1 MFIRLMIIV
10 PSENWIPT
18 AYGMSSA
25 LFLYRT
31 NVNGGVL
38 MLKRAVCFAAAMII
52 APLLVSYPAFAV
64 EYEDLPPEIR
74 EYVDEV
80 KSSAYEEG
88 REDGYEDGFY
98 DGKDEGYEEYEKEDD
113 AYEGEYDPYTGA
125 WRGRSDNILGTIV
138 TVGGAV
144 IFFGFILYWI
154 IRISIELLIDKI
166 KERRKD
172 REK

>member
-1 MFIRLMIIV
+1 
-10 PSENWIPT
+10 
-18 AYGMSSA
+18 
-25 LFLYRT
+25 
-31 NVNGGVL
+31 
-38 MLKRAVCFAAAMII
+38 MLKRVICFAAAMII
-52 APLLVSYPAFAV
+52 ALFLASYPAFAV
-64 EYEDLPPEIR
+64 EYEDLPPEIQ

-88 REDGYEDGFY
+88 REDGYEDGSY
-98 DGKDEGYEEYEKEDD
+98 DGKDEENEKEDD
-113 AYEGEYDPYTGA
+113 ANDGEYDPYTGA

>member
-1 MFIRLMIIV
+1 M
-10 PSENWIPT
+10 
-18 AYGMSSA
+18 
-25 LFLYRT
+25 
-31 NVNGGVL
+31 
-38 MLKRAVCFAAAMII
+38 
-52 APLLVSYPAFAV
+52 
-64 EYEDLPPEIR
+64 
-74 EYVDEV
+74 

-98 DGKDEGYEEYEKEDD
+98 GGKDEGYEEYEKEDD
-113 AYEGEYDPYTGA
+113 ANEGEYDPYTGA

>member
-1 MFIRLMIIV
+1 MIIV
-10 PSENWIPT
+10 PLGKLDSDFGRGRRP
-18 AYGMSSA
+18 Y
-25 LFLYRT
+25 FYRI
-31 NVNGGVL
+31 NVKGGAL
-38 MLKRAVCFAAAMII
+38 MLKRAACFLASMLIVVLA
-52 APLLVSYPAFAV
+52 VSYPAFAI
-64 EYEDLPPEIR
+64 EYEDLPPEIQ

-80 KSSAYEEG
+80 ESSAYDAGCEHGYEF
-88 REDGYEDGFY
+88 GYEDGFY
-98 DGKDEGYEEYEKEDD
+98 DGKDERYEEYEEEYDD
-113 AYEGEYDPYTGA
+113 YEGEYDYFTGA

>member
-1 MFIRLMIIV
+1 
-10 PSENWIPT
+10 
-18 AYGMSSA
+18 
-25 LFLYRT
+25 
-31 NVNGGVL
+31 

-52 APLLVSYPAFAV
+52 ALFLVSYPAFAV
-64 EYEDLPPEIR
+64 EYEDLPPEIQ

-80 KSSAYEEG
+80 RSSAYEEG

-98 DGKDEGYEEYEKEDD
+98 DGKDEENEKEDD
-113 AYEGEYDPYTGA
+113 ANDGEYDPYTGA

>member
-1 MFIRLMIIV
+1 
-10 PSENWIPT
+10 
-18 AYGMSSA
+18 
-25 LFLYRT
+25 
-31 NVNGGVL
+31 
-38 MLKRAVCFAAAMII
+38 MLKRVICFAAAMII
-52 APLLVSYPAFAV
+52 ALLLASYPAFAV
-64 EYEDLPPEIR
+64 EYEDLPPEIQ

-144 IFFGFILYWI
+144 VFFGFILYWI

>member
-1 MFIRLMIIV
+1 
-10 PSENWIPT
+10 
-18 AYGMSSA
+18 
-25 LFLYRT
+25 
-31 NVNGGVL
+31 
-38 MLKRAVCFAAAMII
+38 MLKRVICFAAAMII
-52 APLLVSYPAFAV
+52 ALLLASYPAFAV
-64 EYEDLPPEIR
+64 EYEDLPPEIQ

>member
-1 MFIRLMIIV
+1 
-10 PSENWIPT
+10 
-18 AYGMSSA
+18 
-25 LFLYRT
+25 
-31 NVNGGVL
+31 
-38 MLKRAVCFAAAMII
+38 MLKRAICFAAAMII
-52 APLLVSYPAFAV
+52 ALLLVSYPAFAV
-64 EYEDLPPEIR
+64 EYEELPQEIR

-80 KSSAYEEG
+80 KSSVYEEG

>member
-1 MFIRLMIIV
+1 MISVAIV
-10 PSENWIPT
+10 EDDEHYAVI
-18 AYGMSSA
+18 
-25 LFLYRT
+25 
-31 NVNGGVL
+31 
-38 MLKRAVCFAAAMII
+38 LK
-52 APLLVSYPAFAV
+52 
-64 EYEDLPPEIR
+64 EYL
-74 EYVDEV
+74 
-80 KSSAYEEG
+80 KKYEE
-88 REDGYEDGFY
+88 EY
-98 DGKDEGYEEYEKEDD
+98 DD
-113 AYEGEYDPYTGA
+113 YEGEYDYFTGA

>member
-1 MFIRLMIIV
+1 
-10 PSENWIPT
+10 
-18 AYGMSSA
+18 
-25 LFLYRT
+25 
-31 NVNGGVL
+31 
-38 MLKRAVCFAAAMII
+38 MLKRAAC
-52 APLLVSYPAFAV
+52 LLASMLIVVLAVSYLAFAI
-64 EYEDLPPEIR
+64 EYEDLPPEIQ

-80 KSSAYEEG
+80 ESSAYDAGCEHGYEF
-88 REDGYEDGFY
+88 GYEDGFY
-98 DGKDEGYEEYEKEDD
+98 DGKYEEYEKEDDD

-166 KERRKD
+166 KERRKN

>member
-1 MFIRLMIIV
+1 
-10 PSENWIPT
+10 
-18 AYGMSSA
+18 
-25 LFLYRT
+25 
-31 NVNGGVL
+31 
-38 MLKRAVCFAAAMII
+38 MLKRVICFAAAMII
-52 APLLVSYPAFAV
+52 ALFLASYPAFAV
-64 EYEDLPPEIR
+64 EYEDLPPEIQ

-80 KSSAYEEG
+80 RSSAYEEG
-88 REDGYEDGFY
+88 REDGYEDGSY

>member
-1 MFIRLMIIV
+1 
-10 PSENWIPT
+10 
-18 AYGMSSA
+18 
-25 LFLYRT
+25 
-31 NVNGGVL
+31 
-38 MLKRAVCFAAAMII
+38 MLKRVICFAAAMII
-52 APLLVSYPAFAV
+52 ALFLVSYPAFAV
-64 EYEDLPPEIR
+64 EYEELPPEIR

-80 KSSAYEEG
+80 KSSVYEEG

>member
-1 MFIRLMIIV
+1 M
-10 PSENWIPT
+10 
-18 AYGMSSA
+18 
-25 LFLYRT
+25 
-31 NVNGGVL
+31 
-38 MLKRAVCFAAAMII
+38 
-52 APLLVSYPAFAV
+52 
-64 EYEDLPPEIR
+64 
-74 EYVDEV
+74 

-88 REDGYEDGFY
+88 REDGYEDGSY

-113 AYEGEYDPYTGA
+113 ANDGEYDPYTGA

>member
-1 MFIRLMIIV
+1 
-10 PSENWIPT
+10 
-18 AYGMSSA
+18 
-25 LFLYRT
+25 
-31 NVNGGVL
+31 

-52 APLLVSYPAFAV
+52 ALFLASYPAFAV

-80 KSSAYEEG
+80 RSSAYEEG

-144 IFFGFILYWI
+144 IFFGFIFILDNQNFN
-154 IRISIELLIDKI
+154 RIAD
-166 KERRKD
+166 
-172 REK
+172 

>member
-1 MFIRLMIIV
+1 
-10 PSENWIPT
+10 
-18 AYGMSSA
+18 
-25 LFLYRT
+25 
-31 NVNGGVL
+31 

-52 APLLVSYPAFAV
+52 ALLLASYPAFAV
-64 EYEDLPPEIR
+64 EYEDLPPEIQ

-80 KSSAYEEG
+80 RSSAYEEG

-113 AYEGEYDPYTGA
+113 ANEGEYDPYTGA

-172 REK
+172 RENKTFLFRQK